1 MRNQIAKLKLLLHL
15 SVALLL
21 SSSVFASPILIGKDG
36 QIDDNSLAAAK
47 NENVV
52 IVPVKKDGSLA
63 GQ

>member
-1 MRNQIAKLKLLLHL
+1 MSNRIAKLKLLL
-15 SVALLL
+15 LL
-21 SSSVFASPILIGKDG
+21 SATFLLSYVSANPILVGIDGK
-36 QIDDNSLAAAK
+36 INDNSLAAAK

>member
-1 MRNQIAKLKLLLHL
+1 MRNQIAKLKSLLNLSMTLLLG
-15 SVALLL
+15 SV
-21 SSSVFASPILIGKDG
+21 VFATPILVGKDG

>member
-1 MRNQIAKLKLLLHL
+1 MTLLLG
-15 SVALLL
+15 SV
-21 SSSVFASPILIGKDG
+21 VFATPILVGKDG